1 MVIDDLDLSS
11 ASVFLDFDGT
21 ISLGDTGV
29 HLLNRLAGDSW
40 RAIEELYASGE
51 IGSREC
57 ITRQWALLATE
68 DESRLRSVAAEI
80 PIDDYFEPLV
90 DALLDA
96 GAEVSIVS
104 DGFGFVASD
113 VGESMGIAVKT
124 ATIDWATGAIAFPDG
139 DETCL
144 CARCGT
150 CKQAPLRE
158 AAGRGRTTI
167 FVGDGLSDQLAAPG
181 ADLLFATDQ
190 LARWCDLQNI
200 PYRPFLSL
208 GEVAA
213 ALGLLG

>member
-1 MVIDDLDLSS
+1 MDDLDLSS

-21 ISLGDTGV
+21 IALGDTGV
-29 HLLNRLAGDSW
+29 HLLNRLVGDSW
-40 RAIEELYASGE
+40 LEIEELYKSGE

-57 ITRQWALLATE
+57 VARQWALLPVG
-68 DESRLRSVAAEI
+68 DEGRLRSVAAEV
-80 PIDDYFEPLV
+80 PIDDHFEPLV
-90 DALLDA
+90 DALVDA

-113 VGESMGIAVKT
+113 VGEAVGIAVRT
-124 ATIDWATGAIAFPDG
+124 SAVDWATSTLTFPYEDSS
-139 DETCL
+139 CP

-158 AAGRGRTTI
+158 AAARGRTTI
-167 FVGDGLSDQLAAPG
+167 LVGDGASDQLAAPL
-181 ADLLFATDQ
+181 ADLVFATDQ
-190 LARWCDLQNI
+190 LARWCDVNNVA
-200 PYRPFLSL
+200 YRPFLSL